1 MFEGDM
7 IEVPAGTDFTVQM
20 RLQGANNNN
29 RVMGYYGHNGASYK
43 TLDN

>member
-1 MFEGDM
+1 MFDGEM

-20 RLQGANNNN
+20 RLNGANNNT
-29 RVMGYYGHNGASYK
+29 RVQGYYGHSGTSYK